1 MSRTTLESLLE
12 MLDNKNTQEMHPI
25 TSKQESTIESDTV
38 TDKLDKVDEKMLSVC
53 ASLEI
58 LHENVN
64 HLSTRT
70 HETTASIEQL
80 HEKMQQ
86 LSMRTNKIAASIEQW
101 QQRIY
106 GLSSRPHESAQ
117 EAEPEQPPQLEQD
130 LEIDP
135 EQPPQPEQDPEID
148 PEQPPQPEQ
157 DLEIDPEQPPQL
169 EEEQEAE
176 LEQPPQPEQEP
187 KPVPVPRTRASTRG
201 RNHLSLCMMQSD
213 EMKDVM
219 LVISPR
225 RVSEPASPF
234 EPAPSPANLLEYE
247 TAESYIIRIREEAE
261 LQETIN

>member
-135 EQPPQPEQDPEID
+135 EQPPQ
-148 PEQPPQPEQ
+148 
-157 DLEIDPEQPPQL
+157 L

-247 TAESYIIRIREEAE
+247 TAETYIIRIREEAE

>member
-12 MLDNKNTQEMHPI
+12 MLDNKNTPEMHPI

-117 EAEPEQPPQLEQD
+117 EAEPEQPPQ
-130 LEIDP
+130 
-135 EQPPQPEQDPEID
+135 
-148 PEQPPQPEQ
+148 PEQ

-219 LVISPR
+219 LVIPPR

-234 EPAPSPANLLEYE
+234 EPAPSPVNLLE
-247 TAESYIIRIREEAE
+247 TDESYIIRIREEAE